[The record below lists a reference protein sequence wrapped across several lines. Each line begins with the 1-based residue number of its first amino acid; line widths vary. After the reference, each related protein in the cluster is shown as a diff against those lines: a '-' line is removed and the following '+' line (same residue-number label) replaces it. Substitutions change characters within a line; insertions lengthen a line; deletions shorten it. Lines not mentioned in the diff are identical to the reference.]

1 MTKRA
6 IRLPVNCARAWL
18 TLCYGHRGFRRVD
31 KYVSL
36 IAILIVAVA
45 FSVGIT
51 VAQPAAQPSNV
62 PAQSATG
69 DPFLLNLPTEDGPVV
84 VRASFEVHDI
94 NAINDEKE
102 TFEFTGVLTLKWHDK
117 RQAFDPVTAG
127 VSEKVYQGDYQ
138 FNEISPGWFPQVV
151 LVNSAGSYE
160 SQGVVLRVQP
170 DGSQTFIQKINAA
183 AKTEFNLRRFPF
195 DGQSLQAIFGVLG
208 FDDTEVVLKVDSDS
222 HSSTVS
228 QIWIPEWTVTGISMS
243 VQAAPYAGQR
253 TASAF
258 VTSIGVQR
266 ESFYVSRLVTLPL
279 IVIVLLS
286 FSVFWMD
293 RSSLGDRINVSFIG
307 ILTAVAY
314 QVVMSELLPRIAYVT
329 WMNAFLN
336 FSFLMMVGTVVVNLI
351 VGALDQRGMSEV
363 GDRIDR
369 RCRWIFP
376 LIYFGLILF
385 AFGVAFL
392 VF

>member
-1 MTKRA
+1 
-6 IRLPVNCARAWL
+6 L
-18 TLCYGHRGFRRVD
+18 
-31 KYVSL
+31 
-36 IAILIVAVA
+36 
-45 FSVGIT
+45 
-51 VAQPAAQPSNV
+51 
-62 PAQSATG
+62 
-69 DPFLLNLPTEDGPVV
+69 
-84 VRASFEVHDI
+84 
-94 NAINDEKE
+94 
-102 TFEFTGVLTLKWHDK
+102 
-117 RQAFDPVTAG
+117 
-127 VSEKVYQGDYQ
+127 
-138 FNEISPGWFPQVV
+138 
-151 LVNSAGSYE
+151 
-160 SQGVVLRVQP
+160 
-170 DGSQTFIQKINAA
+170 IQKISAV

-195 DGQSLQAIFGVLG
+195 DWQSLEASFEVLG
-208 FDDTEVVLKVDSDS
+208 FDDSEVVLMVDSDS
-222 HSSTVS
+222 HGSTIGK
-228 QIWIPEWTVTGISMS
+228 IWIPEWTVTGIGMS
-243 VQAAPYAGQR
+243 IRDRLAPYTGQRR

-258 VTSIGVQR
+258 VTSISVQR

-351 VGALDQRGMSEV
+351 VGALDQRGMTEV

-369 RCRWIFP
+369 HCRWVFP

-385 AFGVAFL
+385 AFGVVFL

>member
-1 MTKRA
+1 
-6 IRLPVNCARAWL
+6 VN
-18 TLCYGHRGFRRVD
+18 
-31 KYVSL
+31 
-36 IAILIVAVA
+36 
-45 FSVGIT
+45 
-51 VAQPAAQPSNV
+51 
-62 PAQSATG
+62 
-69 DPFLLNLPTEDGPVV
+69 
-84 VRASFEVHDI
+84 
-94 NAINDEKE
+94 
-102 TFEFTGVLTLKWHDK
+102 
-117 RQAFDPVTAG
+117 
-127 VSEKVYQGDYQ
+127 YQ

-151 LVNSAGSYE
+151 LVNSAGSNE

-170 DGSQTFIQKINAA
+170 DGSQTLIQKISAV

-208 FDDTEVVLKVDSDS
+208 FDDSEVVLKVDSDS
-222 HSSTVS
+222 YSSTVS

-243 VQAAPYAGQR
+243 VQAAPYAGQP

-258 VTSIGVQR
+258 FTSIGV
-266 ESFYVSRLVTLPL
+266 P
-279 IVIVLLS
+279 

-314 QVVMSELLPRIAYVT
+314 QVVMSELLPRIAIVT

-336 FSFLMMVGTVVVNLI
+336 FSFLMMVGMVVVNLI

-369 RCRWIFP
+369 RCRWIFLSSIWAHFVRIRGSVP
-376 LIYFGLILF
+376 SL
-385 AFGVAFL
+385 L
-392 VF
+392 VLTRRGDSAVPPYGR